1 MIDALTLEGWLS
13 RRRPDDPPD
22 CRLQRGE
29 VVDDW
34 RVEAFLGKGLSAEVY
49 RVVGVSS
56 GREGALKLLTDSSR
70 GLGERFRAEADMLR
84 RLPLRPLPRY
94 LGGGELD
101 GTPYYVMEHLHP
113 LPAEMPRAE
122 VSAFMVA
129 VARSVHDLHDAGYIH
144 RDLKPGNI
152 MLRRNGEPVLI
163 DLGLAKRHDAG
174 VIDPVV
180 RHGRSISIID
190 GRPVGVGTLDFAAP
204 EQLLKAEASVQ
215 SDVFSLGKIMLSLYG
230 GRPPRNLR
238 PIIRRATRE
247 QPDDRYGSARDFAA
261 AIRHRYRARWALA
274 VLLLAAAA
282 AAAFAWWRQSRVP
295 APLPPPPAPPRAP
308 AAPSVDQLPD
318 EPDGDY
324 FRRMRELAER
334 GEAAAMFKT
343 GLLLFHGTGCV
354 VDRPSAFRWYLR
366 AAELGNI
373 AAMNDLAYCLIN
385 GFGIPANPKEGFAW
399 ALRAAEKGHSPSQVM
414 VGECYMSGTG
424 VNIDLQKAL
433 AWLRRAAMQ
442 GNNRARLLL
451 RSWPVGDSSTGP
463 SR

>member
-22 CRLQRGE
+22 CRLRRGDII
-29 VVDDW
+29 DDW
-34 RVEAFLGKGLSAEVY
+34 KVEAFLGKGLSAEVY
-49 RVVGVSS
+49 RVVGVST

-84 RLPLRPLPRY
+84 GLPLRPLPRY
-94 LGGGELD
+94 LGGGKW
-101 GTPYYVMEHLHP
+101 GGAPYYVMEHLQP
-113 LPAEMPRAE
+113 LSSEMPRAA
-122 VSAFMVA
+122 VPAFMVA
-129 VARSVHDLHDAGYIH
+129 VARAVHVLHDAGYIH

-152 MLRRNGEPVLI
+152 MLRNGGEPVLI

-230 GRPPRNLR
+230 GRPPRSLR

-247 QPDDRYGSARDFAA
+247 QPDDRYGSAREFAA
-261 AIRHRYRARWALA
+261 AIRHRYRGRWVLA
-274 VLLLAAAA
+274 ALLLAAATA
-282 AAAFAWWRQSRVP
+282 GFAWWRHPWVS
-295 APLPPPPAPPRAP
+295 APPAPPAAP
-308 AAPSVDQLPD
+308 ARPAAAPSVDQFPD

-324 FRRMRELAER
+324 FRRMLSRAER
-334 GEAAAMFKT
+334 GEAAAMYKT

-354 VDRPSAFRWYLR
+354 VDRPSAFRWYHR
-366 AAELGNI
+366 AAELGNVS
-373 AAMNDLAYCLIN
+373 AMNDLAYCLIN
-385 GFGIPANPKEGFAW
+385 GFGIAASPEEGFAW
-399 ALRAAEKGHSPSQVM
+399 ALKAAENGHSPSQVM
-414 VGECYMSGTG
+414 VGECYMNGTG

-433 AWLRRAAMQ
+433 LWLRRAAMQ

-451 RSWPVGDSSTGP
+451 RSWPGGDSSTGP

>member
-1 MIDALTLEGWLS
+1 MIDAVTLEGWLS

-22 CRLQRGE
+22 CRLQRGA

-34 RVEAFLGKGLSAEVY
+34 RIEAFLGKGLSAEVY
-49 RVVGVSS
+49 RVVGVSN

-94 LGGGELD
+94 LGGGEWE

-113 LPAEMPRAE
+113 LPTEMPRAA
-122 VSAFMVA
+122 VPAFMVA
-129 VARSVHDLHDAGYIH
+129 VARSVHALHDAGYIH

-152 MLRRNGEPVLI
+152 MLRGGGEPVLI

-230 GRPPRNLR
+230 GRPPRSLKSV
-238 PIIRRATRE
+238 IRRATRE
-247 QPDDRYGSARDFAA
+247 QPDDRYGSAREFAN
-261 AIRHRYRARWALA
+261 AIRHRYRARWALV
-274 VLLLAAAA
+274 VLLLAVAA
-282 AAAFAWWRQSRVP
+282 AAAFAWWWQPQVTPPP
-295 APLPPPPAPPRAP
+295 AQPPAPPRAP

-373 AAMNDLAYCLIN
+373 SAMNDLAYCLIN
-385 GFGIPANPKEGFAW
+385 GFGIPANPEEGFAW

-424 VNIDLQKAL
+424 TKADGEKAL
-433 AWLRRAAMQ
+433 LWLRRAAMQ
-442 GNNRARLLL
+442 GNNRARMLLKD
-451 RSWPVGDSSTGP
+451 WTTDGSSTEP
-463 SR
+463 TR

>member
-22 CRLQRGE
+22 CRLRRGDII
-29 VVDDW
+29 DDW
-34 RVEAFLGKGLSAEVY
+34 KVEAFLGKGLSAEVY
-49 RVVGVSS
+49 RVVGVST

-84 RLPLRPLPRY
+84 GLPLRPLPRY
-94 LGGGELD
+94 LGGGKW
-101 GTPYYVMEHLHP
+101 GGAPYYVMEHLQP
-113 LPAEMPRAE
+113 LSSEMPRAA
-122 VSAFMVA
+122 VPAFMVA
-129 VARSVHDLHDAGYIH
+129 VARAVHVLHDAGYIH

-152 MLRRNGEPVLI
+152 MLRNGGEPVLI

-230 GRPPRNLR
+230 GRPPRSLKSV
-238 PIIRRATRE
+238 IRRATRE
-247 QPDDRYGSARDFAA
+247 QPDDRYSSAREFAN

-274 VLLLAAAA
+274 FLLLAAVAA
-282 AAAFAWWRQSRVP
+282 VAFAWWRQPQVTPPP
-295 APLPPPPAPPRAP
+295 AQPPAPPLAP

-373 AAMNDLAYCLIN
+373 SAMNDLAYCLIN
-385 GFGIPANPKEGFAW
+385 GFGIPANPEEGFAW

-424 VNIDLQKAL
+424 TKADGEKAL
-433 AWLRRAAMQ
+433 LWLRRAAMQ
-442 GNNRARLLL
+442 GNNRARMLL
-451 RSWPVGDSSTGP
+451 RDWPTDGSSTEP
-463 SR
+463 TR

>member
-22 CRLQRGE
+22 CRLRRGDII
-29 VVDDW
+29 DDW
-34 RVEAFLGKGLSAEVY
+34 KVEAFLGKGLSAEVY
-49 RVVGVSS
+49 RVVGVSA

-84 RLPLRPLPRY
+84 GLPLRPLPRY
-94 LGGGELD
+94 LGGGKW
-101 GTPYYVMEHLHP
+101 GGAPYYVMEHLQP
-113 LPAEMPRAE
+113 LSSEMPRAA
-122 VSAFMVA
+122 VPAFMVA
-129 VARSVHDLHDAGYIH
+129 VARAVHVLHDAGYIH

-152 MLRRNGEPVLI
+152 MLRNGGEPVLI

-230 GRPPRNLR
+230 GRPPRSLR

-247 QPDDRYGSARDFAA
+247 QPDDRYGSAREFAA
-261 AIRHRYRARWALA
+261 AIRHRYRGRWVLA
-274 VLLLAAAA
+274 ALLLTAAAA
-282 AAAFAWWRQSRVP
+282 GFAWWRHPWVS
-295 APLPPPPAPPRAP
+295 APPAPPAAP
-308 AAPSVDQLPD
+308 ARPAAAPSVDQFPD

-324 FRRMRELAER
+324 FRRMLSRAER
-334 GEAAAMFKT
+334 GEAAAMYKT

-354 VDRPSAFRWYLR
+354 VDRPSAFRWYHR
-366 AAELGNI
+366 AAELGNVS
-373 AAMNDLAYCLIN
+373 AMNDLAYCLIN
-385 GFGIPANPKEGFAW
+385 GFGIAASPEEGFAW
-399 ALRAAEKGHSPSQVM
+399 ALKAAENGHSPSQVM
-414 VGECYMSGTG
+414 VGECYMNGTG

-451 RSWPVGDSSTGP
+451 RSWPGGDSSTGP

>member
-1 MIDALTLEGWLS
+1 MTLEGWLS

-22 CRLQRGE
+22 CRLRRGDII
-29 VVDDW
+29 DDW
-34 RVEAFLGKGLSAEVY
+34 KVEAFLGKGLSAEVY
-49 RVVGVSS
+49 RVVGVST

-94 LGGGELD
+94 LGGGKW
-101 GTPYYVMEHLHP
+101 GGAPYYVMEHLQP
-113 LPAEMPRAE
+113 LSSEMPRAA
-122 VSAFMVA
+122 VPAFMVA
-129 VARSVHDLHDAGYIH
+129 VARAVHVLHDAGYIH

-152 MLRRNGEPVLI
+152 MLRNGGEPVLI

-230 GRPPRNLR
+230 GRPPRSLR

-247 QPDDRYGSARDFAA
+247 QPDDRYGSAREFAA
-261 AIRHRYRARWALA
+261 AIRHRYRGRWVLA
-274 VLLLAAAA
+274 ALLLTAAAA
-282 AAAFAWWRQSRVP
+282 GFAWWRHPWVS
-295 APLPPPPAPPRAP
+295 APPAPPAAP
-308 AAPSVDQLPD
+308 ARPAAAPSVDQFPD

-324 FRRMRELAER
+324 FRRMLSRAER
-334 GEAAAMFKT
+334 GEAAAMYKT

-354 VDRPSAFRWYLR
+354 VDRPSAFRWYHR
-366 AAELGNI
+366 AAELGNVS
-373 AAMNDLAYCLIN
+373 AMNDLAYCLIN
-385 GFGIPANPKEGFAW
+385 GFGIAASPEEGFAW
-399 ALRAAEKGHSPSQVM
+399 ALKAAENGHSPSQVM
-414 VGECYMSGTG
+414 VGECYMNGTG

-451 RSWPVGDSSTGP
+451 RSWPGGDSSTGP

>member
-22 CRLQRGE
+22 CRLQRGDII
-29 VVDDW
+29 DDW
-34 RVEAFLGKGLSAEVY
+34 KVEAFLGKGLSAEVY
-49 RVVGVSS
+49 RVVGVST

-84 RLPLRPLPRY
+84 GLPLRPLPRY
-94 LGGGELD
+94 LGGGKW
-101 GTPYYVMEHLHP
+101 GGAPYYVMEHLQP
-113 LPAEMPRAE
+113 LSSEMPRAA
-122 VSAFMVA
+122 VPAFMVA
-129 VARSVHDLHDAGYIH
+129 VARAVHVLHDAGYIH

-152 MLRRNGEPVLI
+152 MLRNGGEPVLI

-230 GRPPRNLR
+230 GRPPRSLR

-247 QPDDRYGSARDFAA
+247 QPDDRYGSAREFAA
-261 AIRHRYRARWALA
+261 AIRHRYRGRWVLA
-274 VLLLAAAA
+274 ALLLAAAA
-282 AAAFAWWRQSRVP
+282 AGFAWWRHPWVS
-295 APLPPPPAPPRAP
+295 APPAPPAAP
-308 AAPSVDQLPD
+308 ARPAAAPSVDQFPD

-324 FRRMRELAER
+324 FRRMLSRAER
-334 GEAAAMFKT
+334 GEAAAMYKT

-373 AAMNDLAYCLIN
+373 SAMNDLAYCLIN
-385 GFGIPANPKEGFAW
+385 GFGIPANPEEGFAW
-399 ALRAAEKGHSPSQVM
+399 ALKAAEKGHSPSQVM

-424 VNIDLQKAL
+424 TKADGEKAL
-433 AWLRRAAMQ
+433 LWLRRAAMQ
-442 GNNRARLLL
+442 GNNRARMLLKD
-451 RSWPVGDSSTGP
+451 WPTDGSSTEP
-463 SR
+463 TR

>member
-1 MIDALTLEGWLS
+1 MIDAVTLEGWLS

-22 CRLQRGE
+22 CRLQRGA
-29 VVDDW
+29 VVGDW
-34 RVEAFLGKGLSAEVY
+34 RIEAFLGKGLSAEVY
-49 RVVGVSS
+49 RVVGVSN

-84 RLPLRPLPRY
+84 HLSLRPLPLY
-94 LGGGELD
+94 LGGGEC
-101 GTPYYVMEHLHP
+101 GGAPYYVMEHLHP
-113 LPAEMPRAE
+113 LPAEMPRAT
-122 VSAFMVA
+122 VPAFMVA
-129 VARSVHDLHDAGYIH
+129 VARSVHALHDAGYIH

-152 MLRRNGEPVLI
+152 MLRDGGEPVLI

-230 GRPPRNLR
+230 GRPPRSLKSV
-238 PIIRRATRE
+238 IRRATRE
-247 QPDDRYGSARDFAA
+247 QPDDRYSSAREFAN

-274 VLLLAAAA
+274 FLLLAAVAA
-282 AAAFAWWRQSRVP
+282 IAFAWWRQPQVTPPP
-295 APLPPPPAPPRAP
+295 AQPPAPPLAP

-373 AAMNDLAYCLIN
+373 SAMNDLAYCLIN
-385 GFGIPANPKEGFAW
+385 GFGIPANPEEGFAW

-424 VNIDLQKAL
+424 TKADGEKAL
-433 AWLRRAAMQ
+433 LWLRRAAMQ
-442 GNNRARLLL
+442 GNNRARMLL
-451 RSWPVGDSSTGP
+451 RDWPTDGSSTEP
-463 SR
+463 TR